1 MLPGKRPSRGARLP
15 RRRMLP
21 GKRLSTA
28 LRLRTGARRIR
39 GHAANRTER
48 EPAMPAAALIPE
60 GPRRHRPGAGR

>member
-1 MLPGKRPSRGARLP
+1 
-15 RRRMLP
+15 MLP